1 MPAEGQDRSAREAA
15 LRAVERRL
23 ATEPEA
29 IEPRF
34 QQASLLAALG
44 RDEDAKRAY
53 LDLLARDPSHFG
65 ALNDLANLLYATGFR
80 SAAQTAYAE
89 AVKHH
94 PDNPV
99 GRVNLA
105 NLLLEAGALAEA
117 QAHYEHV
124 LRRDPSHAEAH
135 QGLARILAAQGN
147 ARAAQRHR
155 RLGFRDRVVTVLPFR
170 GAGRGI
176 EVLLLVSAAGG
187 DIPTR
192 FLLNDRV
199 FRVTALVADYF
210 DPSAALPTHDLVFN
224 AIGDADL
231 CAPAL
236 RRAARLLARTAAP
249 IINRPDA
256 VLASGR
262 VANARRLADIAG
274 IVAPLMA
281 RLRRAL
287 VTAADGPA
295 LLARRGFAFPVLLRS
310 PGFHTGRYFV
320 RVEGPDAL
328 AAAAESLPGREIM
341 AIQFLD
347 ARGGDGKARKY
358 RVMIVDGA
366 LYPLHLAIAA
376 DWKVHY
382 FTADMADR
390 PDHRA
395 EEAAFLGDM
404 PGVLGPQRIAAL
416 ERVRDILGLDYGGI
430 DFALAKDGILLF
442 EANATMVVNPPDP
455 DPRWAYRAAA
465 VERIL
470 AAVHRMLR
478 ARAAAQ
484 G

>member
-1 MPAEGQDRSAREAA
+1 MPAEGHDRSALETA
-15 LRAVERRL
+15 LRVVERRV
-23 ATEPEA
+23 ATEPDA

-34 QQASLLAALG
+34 RQASLLAALG

-53 LDLLARDPSHFG
+53 LALLARDPAHFG
-65 ALNDLANLLYATGFR
+65 ALNDLANLLYATGYR

-105 NLLLEAGALAEA
+105 NLLLEGGALTEA
-117 QAHYEHV
+117 RAHYEHV
-124 LRRDPSHAEAH
+124 LRRDATHAEAH
-135 QGLARILAAQGN
+135 QGLARIFAEEGD

-155 RLGFRDRVVTVLPFR
+155 RLGFRDRLVTVLSYR

-192 FLLNDRV
+192 FLLDDRV
-199 FRVTALVADYF
+199 FRVTALVADF
-210 DPSAALPTHDLVFN
+210 CDPSAALPPHELVFN

-231 CAPAL
+231 CASAL
-236 RRAARLLARTAAP
+236 RRAAALLARTTAP
-249 IINRPDA
+249 IVNRPDA

-262 VANARRLADIAG
+262 VANARRLAGIAG
-274 IVAPLMA
+274 VIAPRMA
-281 RLRRAL
+281 SLRRAPL
-287 VTAADGPA
+287 TGPDGPA
-295 LLARRGFAFPVLLRS
+295 LLARRGFVFPLLLRS
-310 PGFHTGRYFV
+310 PGFHTGRHFL
-320 RVEGPDAL
+320 RVEQPDAL
-328 AAAAESLPGREIM
+328 AAAAESLPGRDVM

-358 RVMIVDGA
+358 RAMIVDGA

-395 EEAAFLGDM
+395 EEAAFLADM

-470 AAVHRMLR
+470 GAVRRMLR
-478 ARAAAQ
+478 ARAAPQ
-484 G
+484 D